1 MNMSD
6 KPSISTWL
14 KISNPNKTL
23 LGLKAMSD
31 AIAFGQRKYI
41 IPRSCII
48 IETLPR
54 SLCCDLVQGDSDE
67 AGDAAINLRRL
78 KVK

>member
-1 MNMSD
+1 
-6 KPSISTWL
+6 
-14 KISNPNKTL
+14 
-23 LGLKAMSD
+23 MSD
-31 AIAFGQRKYI
+31 AAAFGQRKYI